1 MANSLTDKIMQIAAN
16 PHYSDEQK
24 KMMTDRLLSEQ
35 AQGDTGYQRQTEVS
49 ATPEPINLEPVI
61 EAKVKPDWVPEYHKR
76 FVPTFIKFSSNS
88 TFPIAGGR
96 KEAQI
101 RELLVGD
108 YTKIAALMPRWKNHL
123 LGDEAINPFLMDE
136 NQQFN
141 PVMLISLMVG
151 RVMEEWDFERN
162 CPTGFALSF
171 YQTIKEFLG
180 NPDEIEINDF
190 LNSRP
195 EELIDLIFG
204 IYRANV
210 GFFTKVSGRFGIIGD
225 IGTVF
230 STLYTGLKTILTES
244 AERLSNLN
252 LGDVLKQEQQN
263 QTPQV
268 EGSSGKASGGGMT
281 RSLSRSAKRQKGS

>member
-1 MANSLTDKIMQIAAN
+1 MANSLTDNKYADCSQSSLFWWTEEKWWRIVCFLN
-16 PHYSDEQK
+16 KPRV
-24 KMMTDRLLSEQ
+24 TL
-35 AQGDTGYQRQTEVS
+35 DTGDKLKYPQHQSLSILNLWLKQSETWLGSWVSQT
-49 ATPEPINLEPVI
+49 LCF
-61 EAKVKPDWVPEYHKR
+61 YG
-76 FVPTFIKFSSNS
+76 SNS
-88 TFPIAGGR
+88 HPTTHSLLLAAE
-96 KEAQI
+96 KAQI

-195 EELIDLIFG
+195 EELIDLIFPEFTELTWVFYEG
-204 IYRANV
+204 FGQVWDHWGHRNSVLYSVYRAEKQFWRKAQSV
-210 GFFTKVSGRFGIIGD
+210 CPI
-225 IGTVF
+225 
-230 STLYTGLKTILTES
+230 ST
-244 AERLSNLN
+244 
-252 LGDVLKQEQQN
+252 GDVLKQNTESDPTGGRLQWESLWWWYD
-263 QTPQV
+263 TFIIPIC
-268 EGSSGKASGGGMT
+268 KAT
-281 RSLSRSAKRQKGS
+281 KGS